1 MNEAAG
7 AGPSFLDDCPCFE
20 AQVVTAAVGGLG
32 ETCQV
37 LRSHCLHY
45 FSVAAF
51 IIAATSSHPQL
62 SDAGARE
69 VQWHFPGQAPLH
81 FGRIHRSQST
91 YEKTKPLGKC

>member
-1 MNEAAG
+1 MA
-7 AGPSFLDDCPCFE
+7 
-20 AQVVTAAVGGLG
+20 VTVGVLG

-37 LRSHCLHY
+37 LSYCLHY
-45 FSVAAF
+45 FSVAAATT
-51 IIAATSSHPQL
+51 IAAASSHPQL

-91 YEKTKPLGKC
+91 NEKTKPLGKC